1 MPKLTLTGSVKLP
14 AVDVKEIK
22 LHPNSEA
29 QQSKKA
35 VAARIDVSME

>member
-14 AVDVKEIK
+14 DVDVKDMK

-35 VAARIDVSME
+35 VAARIEVSME

>member
-1 MPKLTLTGSVKLP
+1 MPKLTFTGSVKLP
-14 AVDVKEIK
+14 DVDVNEMK